1 MGRQY
6 GDPREDWGRTRDET
20 AVILEHG
27 SIQCFVEEEQRCQR
41 IPCWKDMDAQDSHA
55 VSAVDA
61 QSREKSG
68 HSPRLRWARREVR
81 NFEMRKVIL

>member
-6 GDPREDWGRTRDET
+6 GDSTEDWGRTRDET

-27 SIQCFVEEEQRCQR
+27 IIQCFVEEEPRCQR
-41 IPCWKDMDAQDSHA
+41 IPCWEAMDEQDSHA

-61 QSREKSG
+61 QPHEESG
-68 HSPRLRWARREVR
+68 HAPRVRWAQREVR
-81 NFEMRKVIL
+81 HFEIEKVIL